1 LSPPL
6 PENHTC
12 TLLVRFFQSPHQYTK
27 QQFQSKFKGL
37 YRILSLQ
44 KENSKQKMEVP
55 MIQFR
60 NVNKIYR
67 TGAND
72 YPVLKNVSFGIEK
85 GEYVIITGKSGSG
98 KSTLLNIL
106 TGVDNASSGDVMVN
120 GTNILRLDEAQMT
133 RWRGENVGIVFQF
146 FQLIPTLSVLENILL
161 PMDLM
166 NRIPQGKR
174 MERAKELLAMVGLS
188 GHDGKMPSALSGGEQ
203 QRVAIAR
210 AIANNVELIVAD
222 EPTGNLDTK
231 NAEMIFDIL
240 SELNKS
246 GKTIVMVTHEKDTM
260 KGASRKIIVKDGE
273 VLEDYLLKGGCV
285 Q

>member
-1 LSPPL
+1 
-6 PENHTC
+6 
-12 TLLVRFFQSPHQYTK
+12 
-27 QQFQSKFKGL
+27 
-37 YRILSLQ
+37 
-44 KENSKQKMEVP
+44 

>member
-1 LSPPL
+1 
-6 PENHTC
+6 
-12 TLLVRFFQSPHQYTK
+12 
-27 QQFQSKFKGL
+27 
-37 YRILSLQ
+37 
-44 KENSKQKMEVP
+44 MEVP

-188 GHDGKMPSALSGGEQ
+188 GHAGKMPSALSGGEQ

>member
-1 LSPPL
+1 
-6 PENHTC
+6 
-12 TLLVRFFQSPHQYTK
+12 
-27 QQFQSKFKGL
+27 
-37 YRILSLQ
+37 
-44 KENSKQKMEVP
+44 

-120 GTNILRLDEAQMT
+120 GTNILRFDEAQMT

>member
-1 LSPPL
+1 
-6 PENHTC
+6 
-12 TLLVRFFQSPHQYTK
+12 
-27 QQFQSKFKGL
+27 
-37 YRILSLQ
+37 
-44 KENSKQKMEVP
+44 

-166 NRIPQGKR
+166 NRIPQGRR